1 MTTKKDKIERFRS
14 YLAGSMTKS
23 EKAQIENEL
32 RSDAEAAEMVEILK
46 DLDRQ
51 AEEADSGGLG
61 QAARRLATNLVK
73 EFLGN
78 ASTDGPPHGVPVF
91 DSRLLPIPDGVR
103 PATVDTCR
111 LSYRVAD
118 LEVDLS
124 LYPVSPER
132 FEMIGQIFGWTEAES
147 PSLQLRTGRSRQSTI
162 ADSHGV
168 FRIADVAV
176 GKHALA
182 IRHKKKTL
190 AVIQL
195 DL

>member
-1 MTTKKDKIERFRS
+1 MTMHNDKIERLRA
-14 YLAGSMTKS
+14 YLKGALSST
-23 EKAQIENEL
+23 EADAVEREL
-32 RSDAEAAEMVEILK
+32 HSDNQVAEMFEVLK
-46 DLDRQ
+46 GLERQ
-51 AEEADSGGLG
+51 ADEADNGGLG
-61 QAARRLATNLVK
+61 QAARKLASNLIK

-78 ASTDGPPHGVPVF
+78 AKTDGPPRGVPVF

-111 LSYRVAD
+111 LSYRIDD

-132 FEMIGQIFGWTEAES
+132 FEMIGQIVGWSENQPAS
-147 PSLQLRTGRSRQSTI
+147 VQLRTGRKRQSATC
-162 ADSHGV
+162 DSYGV
-168 FRIADVAV
+168 FRFATVAV
-176 GKHALA
+176 GKHGLA
-182 IRHKKKTL
+182 VRHKKKTL